1 MCPPVAQETVAI
13 LLLLAT
19 LVFALTRPK
28 GLPEAV
34 VAVPAASLAL
44 LLGLVNPPSAWREV
58 AHLLPTLGFL
68 AAILVLA
75 FLADAEGVFR
85 WVGGALAAT
94 SGGSPRR
101 LLLFTFGSAAV
112 TTAVLSL
119 DATVVL
125 LTPVVFATVAG
136 LRLPARPHVYAC
148 THLANSASTLLPVSN
163 LTNLLA
169 FGATGLSFAA
179 FTGLM
184 ALPWL
189 VVIGVE
195 FVVFLRFFA
204 TDLCEQATARPRA
217 GVAPP
222 VFALVV
228 LALVLLGFGIGSA
241 FAVAPAWIAAGGA
254 LVLLVRSA
262 LRREVGARAVV
273 DAASPLFLLFVAAL
287 SVLVAAVSAHG

>member
-1 MCPPVAQETVAI
+1 MAI